1 MFSFKEIIIIKIIQS
16 NINIIINGN
25 SRFNSTLLFRKQT
38 KKFMSDFRD
47 IHSVF
52 SDFITDFGIF
62 SDDENETK
70 KGPQFYLE
78 RDIKNYYENEY
89 KLFKND
95 MNTYINIFTW
105 FKTN

>member
-1 MFSFKEIIIIKIIQS
+1 MS
-16 NINIIINGN
+16 N
-25 SRFNSTLLFRKQT
+25 
-38 KKFMSDFRD
+38 FRD

-52 SDFITDFGIF
+52 SDFITDFDIF
-62 SDDENETK
+62 SDEENETK
-70 KGPQFYLE
+70 KWPQFYLE
-78 RDIKNYYENEY
+78 RDITNYYENEY